1 MELNKTPQSG
11 QPQQS
16 EALQAI
22 SIMENELRKLHDD
35 LKDADP
41 LERIEKFTEAYKKQM
56 QFLGKMIQIAEGH
69 MATKMQACAVPRKTG
84 TEIISLAYD
93 MMNFAIAIN
102 TRQLAAMQGG
112 LNLDQEAQKDL
123 PKEPGKDYSPIITEL
138 N

>member
-11 QPQQS
+11 QPEQS

-35 LKDADP
+35 LKDAAP
-41 LERIEKFTEAYKKQM
+41 EERIEKFTDAYKKQM

-102 TRQLAAMQGG
+102 TRQLAAVQGG
-112 LNLDQEAQKDL
+112 LNFEQEA

-138 N
+138 S

>member
-11 QPQQS
+11 QPEQS

-35 LKDADP
+35 LKDAAP
-41 LERIEKFTEAYKKQM
+41 EERIEKFTDAYKKQM

-112 LNLDQEAQKDL
+112 LNFEQEA

-138 N
+138 S

>member
-11 QPQQS
+11 QPEQS

-22 SIMENELRKLHDD
+22 TIMENELRKLHDD
-35 LKDADP
+35 LKDAEP

-56 QFLGKMIQIAEGH
+56 QLLGKMIQIAEGH
-69 MATKMQACAVPRKTG
+69 MATKMQACGVPRKTG

-112 LNLDQEAQKDL
+112 LNFEQEA

>member
-35 LKDADP
+35 LKDATP
-41 LERIEKFTEAYKKQM
+41 EERIEKFTEAYKKQM

-112 LNLDQEAQKDL
+112 LNLDQEA

>member
-41 LERIEKFTEAYKKQM
+41 ADRIEKFTEAYKKQM
-56 QFLGKMIQIAEGH
+56 QFLGKMIQIAEYH

-112 LNLDQEAQKDL
+112 LNLDQET

-138 N
+138 G